1 MQIKLILK
9 NILKKPAQYITLC
22 VLEVLF
28 ISMLFVSN
36 GIMLDNM
43 AKESNIAYRARAME
57 YKFCKPL
64 AEDEEI
70 DGEQYSVLTSDIRDE
85 INELLQTIPHG
96 LLSLE
101 LDILNPD
108 DYYHT
113 YIVRAFPSY
122 EAMVKHTMENHGLK
136 ADSCPTETQFYNREK
151 TVIVG
156 SDAGGEWI
164 DGEYVPRNFVFN
176 EKNHLILHGE
186 EYQIT
191 GYSNAR
197 GIVLLWETEPADVRV
212 KGFYLEMENPITQK
226 QAEEVNQCITNV
238 FGDQVYQAR
247 DVETADMMEL
257 RMCSA
262 SILMSI
268 IIQVLVSFNLILI
281 FRMVLLERQ
290 KDYAVLRLCGYT
302 KLRCVLFC
310 AAELFLVFIPSAV
323 LGCLV
328 FDLAVKPVFQNFY
341 SSFSFFFTFDYYA
354 LMCLLFTAVCA
365 VMYCINV
372 LPTFR
377 RSVTQELMYSH

>member
-43 AKESNIAYRARAME
+43 SEQDNIGYMARSMDFRFV
-57 YKFCKPL
+57 KVL
-64 AEDEEI
+64 AEDEED
-70 DGEQYSVLTSDIRDE
+70 DGEPCSVLTSDIRDE
-85 INELLQTIPHG
+85 INELLKTIPYG
-96 LLSLE
+96 LSNIYLS
-101 LDILNPD
+101 ID
-108 DYYHT
+108 DPKEYYHT
-113 YIVRAFPSY
+113 SIVRAFPSY
-122 EAMVKHTMENHGLK
+122 EAMAKDTMNAHDLK
-136 ADSCPTETQFYNREK
+136 QDALPTETQFNNREK
-151 TVIVG
+151 TVIIG
-156 SDAGGEWI
+156 DAGGDWI
-164 DGEYVPRNFVFN
+164 DGEYVPTEFVIN
-176 EKNHLILHGE
+176 EKDHLVLHDE

-191 GYSNAR
+191 GYSRAK
-197 GIVLLWETEPADVRV
+197 GIVLLWETEPADTRV
-212 KGFYLEMENPITQK
+212 TGFIIEMESPVTEQQAKEITRCVK
-226 QAEEVNQCITNV
+226 NV
-238 FGDQVYQAR
+238 FGERVYQQR
-247 DVETADMMEL
+247 NVQTADMMDL

-262 SILMSI
+262 SILMSV

-302 KLRCVLFC
+302 KLNCVLFC

-377 RSVTQELMYSH
+377 RSVTQELMYTN